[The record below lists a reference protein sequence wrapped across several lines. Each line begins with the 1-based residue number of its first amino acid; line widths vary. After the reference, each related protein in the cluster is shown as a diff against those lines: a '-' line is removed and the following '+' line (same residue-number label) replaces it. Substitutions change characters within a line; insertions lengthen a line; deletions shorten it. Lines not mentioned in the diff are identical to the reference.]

1 MRDIPAD
8 LGGYTLMVTECPERK
23 TREVDGRSEAVVDR
37 ATNAAVFT
45 VSLFAKLRA
54 GDGVRRAK
62 GEEIKVTLETDPG
75 EGFDEGAYVQLV
87 NLRVSPYSFLNDRG
101 QTLSGLSFKAV
112 GLTPVQ
118 ASRKA
123 A

>member
-23 TREVDGRSEAVVDR
+23 TREVDGRSEVVVDR

-62 GEEIKVTLETDPG
+62 GEEIKVTL
-75 EGFDEGAYVQLV
+75 V
-87 NLRVSPYSFLNDRG
+87 RG
-101 QTLSGLSFKAV
+101 STRAHTCSS
-112 GLTPVQ
+112 
-118 ASRKA
+118 
-123 A
+123 

>member
-54 GDGVRRAK
+54 SDGVRRAK

-75 EGFDEGAYVQLV
+75 EGFEEGSYVQLV

>member
-1 MRDIPAD
+1 
-8 LGGYTLMVTECPERK
+8 
-23 TREVDGRSEAVVDR
+23 
-37 ATNAAVFT
+37 

-75 EGFDEGAYVQLV
+75 EVFEEGSYVQLV

-101 QTLSGLSFKAV
+101 QTLSGLSFKAT

-118 ASRKA
+118 SSRKA

>member
-1 MRDIPAD
+1 MKDIPAD

-23 TREVDGRSEAVVDR
+23 TREVDGRTEVVVDR
-37 ATNAAVFT
+37 VTNAAVFT

-54 GDGVRRAK
+54 SDGARRAK

-75 EGFDEGAYVQLV
+75 EGFDEGVYVALI
-87 NLRVSPYSFLNDRG
+87 NLRISPYSFLNDRG
-101 QTLSGLSFKAV
+101 QVLSGLSFKAT
-112 GLTPVQ
+112 GLSPVR
-118 ASRKA
+118 SSSKA

>member
-54 GDGVRRAK
+54 SDGVRRAK

>member
-8 LGGYTLMVTECPERK
+8 LGGYALMVTECPERK
-23 TREVDGRSEAVVDR
+23 TREVDGRVEVVVDR

-62 GEEIKVTLETDPG
+62 GEEIKVALETDPG
-75 EGFDEGAYVQLV
+75 EGFDEGTYVQLV

-101 QTLSGLSFKAV
+101 QTLSGLSFKAT
-112 GLTPVQ
+112 GLTSVQ

>member
-23 TREVDGRSEAVVDR
+23 TREVDGRSEVVVDR

-54 GDGVRRAK
+54 GEGARRAK
-62 GEEIKVTLETDPG
+62 GEEIKVSLEADPG
-75 EGFDEGAYVQLV
+75 EGFGEGTYVQLV
-87 NLRVSPYSFLNDRG
+87 NLRISPYSFLNDRG
-101 QTLSGLSFKAV
+101 QTLSGLSFKAT